1 MESTARYSRTI
12 RIAHALIAVAI
23 VFQLAISLIMD
34 HPHTKRPMTAD
45 GGLYYSWHQW
55 VGLAALAVL
64 AYAWLYRLF
73 TWKRESQGRIF
84 PWVTT
89 AGRSALARETGQFLM
104 LRWTRI
110 PVDGALSG
118 TVHGLG
124 ILIASAMALTG
135 GAIYLALGPQN
146 AVTPTAHTIMDV
158 HSFLSTFMWIY
169 LCGHALMAFWHQ
181 YAGHRSFARI
191 SSG

>member
-1 MESTARYSRTI
+1 METAVRYSRPI
-12 RIAHALIAVAI
+12 RLAHGLVAAAT
-23 VFQLAISLIMD
+23 VFQLGISLIMD

-45 GGLYYSWHQW
+45 GGLYYTWHQW

-64 AYAWLYRLF
+64 AFAWVYRLL
-73 TWKRESQGRIF
+73 TWKRENQGRIF
-84 PWVTT
+84 PWVTA
-89 AGRSALARETGQFLM
+89 AGRAVLAREAGQFLL
-104 LRWTRI
+104 LRWTTI
-110 PVDGALSG
+110 PDDGALAG

-135 GAIYLALGPQN
+135 GAIYVALGPQN
-146 AVTPTAHTIMDV
+146 AVTPTAHTIMDL

-169 LCGHALMAFWHQ
+169 LCGHAVMALWHQ

-191 SSG
+191 FKA